1 MLQILGLS
9 RNLPENRIPI
19 FRIALYAA
27 AMVDFWIPQTS
38 SGEIVG
44 IAQLEAAIVQRAD
57 ARWKLLK
64 GKRRFPRLPDGVL
77 EQVASNALLVGVL
90 EEGAD
95 YEYLKVG
102 DALTAGFREDFSG
115 RRLSD
120 IIAVTPRF
128 GLGLKML
135 YEMVRSGCEPLY
147 YRGWV
152 GADMPDAQFIYYES
166 AVLPFGKDEAR
177 VDHILVT
184 SMLVLRDQAY
194 PAMPQSLRV

>member
-1 MLQILGLS
+1 
-9 RNLPENRIPI
+9 
-19 FRIALYAA
+19 
-27 AMVDFWIPQTS
+27 MVDFWIPQTS
-38 SGEIVG
+38 SGEIVDV
-44 IAQLEAAIVQRAD
+44 ALLEAAVVQRAA
-57 ARWKLLK
+57 ARWKRLK
-64 GKRRFPRLPDGVL
+64 GSRRFPHLPGGVL
-77 EQVASNALLVGVL
+77 EQVASNALLLRVL
-90 EEGAD
+90 EDGAD
-95 YEYLKVG
+95 YEYLSVG
-102 DALTAGFREDFSG
+102 DALVSGFREDFSG

-120 IIAVTPRF
+120 IIANTPRF

-152 GADMPDAQFIYYES
+152 GADMPDAQFLYYES

-184 SMLVLRDQAY
+184 SLLVLRDQAY